1 MKRQGPILSNEGA
14 EKQHISKHTIN
25 NNRRAQLKKYIVS
38 LKNRNVLTHTISVY
52 TNSFYRD
59 FV

>member
-14 EKQHISKHTIN
+14 QKQYISKHTKN
-25 NNRRAQLKKYIVS
+25 NIRAQLKKYTVPLIY
-38 LKNRNVLTHTISVY
+38 RNLLTHTISVY
-52 TNSFYRD
+52 INSFYRD